1 MPIDDIISDIE
12 SSVSRLVT
20 QPVFIEWLGKN
31 AVEGGDYV
39 VINDSFVYRAT
50 STVKSQKHLVLRAD
64 QNGILEPQQ
73 LITEGLRFN
82 LDFKHF
88 GKRAPKP
95 PVSTLEEAASEEV
108 VSLGELLFILIGE
121 IHDTTV
127 LEETIGHADFDTM
140 YWDPN
145 ATDSVEIAN
154 RLITVRD
161 VHDEAHWL
169 KRSLNYTR
177 VGVLSCQMGFSPPSV
192 LLWTSFKIAL
202 LHHLS
207 CPRRTPN

>member
-50 STVKSQKHLVLRAD
+50 STVKSQKHLPILRPD
-64 QNGILEPQQ
+64 QNGILESRP
-73 LITEGLRFN
+73 LIAEGLLFN

-95 PVSTLEEAASEEV
+95 PVSTLEEAALRKLL
-108 VSLGELLFILIGE
+108 VS
-121 IHDTTV
+121 
-127 LEETIGHADFDTM
+127 
-140 YWDPN
+140 
-145 ATDSVEIAN
+145 AN
-154 RLITVRD
+154 C
-161 VHDEAHWL
+161 
-169 KRSLNYTR
+169 S
-177 VGVLSCQMGFSPPSV
+177 
-192 LLWTSFKIAL
+192 SF
-202 LHHLS
+202 
-207 CPRRTPN
+207 

>member
-50 STVKSQKHLVLRAD
+50 STLKSQKHLVLRAD
-64 QNGILEPQQ
+64 QNGILESRP
-73 LITEGLRFN
+73 LIAEGLRFN

-161 VHDEAHWL
+161 VHDEAPL
-169 KRSLNYTR
+169 AEAITKLYEDR
-177 VGVLSCQMGFSPPSV
+177 FSVARWAS
-192 LLWTSFKIAL
+192 
-202 LHHLS
+202 HR
-207 CPRRTPN
+207 PRYCFGPASR

>member
-1 MPIDDIISDIE
+1 MPIDDIISDLE
-12 SSVSRLVT
+12 SSVNRLIT

-31 AVEGGDYV
+31 TVESGDYV
-39 VINDSFVYRAT
+39 VINDSFVYRVT

-64 QNGILEPQQ
+64 QNGISRTAT
-73 LITEGLRFN
+73 IVAGSLRFN

-95 PVSTLEEAASEEV
+95 PVSTFEEAASEEV
-108 VSLGELLFILIGE
+108 ISLGERLFILIGE

-145 ATDSVEIAN
+145 ALDSVEIATGLS
-154 RLITVRD
+154 RYETFTMRR
-161 VHDEAHWL
+161 HWL

-177 VGVLSCQMGFSPPSV
+177 IGVLSCQMGFSPPSA
-192 LLWTSFKIAL
+192 LLWTSFKMAL
-202 LHHLS
+202 LHHSS
-207 CPRRTPN
+207 CPRRAPN